1 MSRRQPV
8 VVLTSAGGGLAGLAE
23 LLRGDGLTVRESP
36 LQSFEPPADWTALDS
51 AIRHLDKYAAV
62 AVTSPRAAEVFAGRV
77 AEQRGTGL
85 AGPAVWATGDATAA
99 PLERVFAV
107 VRLPSGLQTVD
118 GGAASMLGSAML
130 AGRVG
135 SPVLFAAGDAR
146 REELPSM
153 LRAAGIQVD
162 EVICYHSVLADET
175 TARRAVAG
183 ADVVLVSSPRVA
195 ALLAKVSSR
204 DERPALVAIGP
215 TTAAAARHARWSPD
229 AVARR
234 PTVEAVAARIRDL
247 VSRR

>member
-1 MSRRQPV
+1 
-8 VVLTSAGGGLAGLAE
+8 
-23 LLRGDGLTVRESP
+23 
-36 LQSFEPPADWTALDS
+36 
-51 AIRHLDKYAAV
+51 
-62 AVTSPRAAEVFAGRV
+62 
-77 AEQRGTGL
+77 
-85 AGPAVWATGDATAA
+85 
-99 PLERVFAV
+99 

-195 ALLAKVSSR
+195 ALLAKISSR

-215 TTAAAARHARWSPD
+215 TTAAAARDARWPPD